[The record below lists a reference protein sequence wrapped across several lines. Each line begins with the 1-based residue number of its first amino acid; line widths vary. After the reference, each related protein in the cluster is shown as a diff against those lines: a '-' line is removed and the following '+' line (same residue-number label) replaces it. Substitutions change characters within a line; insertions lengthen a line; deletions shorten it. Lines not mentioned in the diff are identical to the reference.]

1 MITAKEMMNQL
12 SKGFSLAPLSFR
24 ILETEPR
31 EGARDAAFDLFV
43 EASWRER
50 KAEFAVEMKPLWTPK
65 VFRNGINMLKSSSFP
80 EGYRPMLILPFL
92 NEQQL
97 QELEREGISGVDL
110 CGNGVVT
117 VPDLFSV
124 FRTGV
129 DNRFSSSAPIKN
141 IYRKNTSLVA
151 RVFLARPGY
160 NSVGEILSEISRR
173 NELLKDWD
181 KSPMSLSTV
190 SKSLKVL
197 GEDLIVRMI
206 SGTTQIEGGVLIE
219 NSRIIRN
226 LSQPEKLMEKLVE
239 NYAPPKITK
248 RVKLKVAAGTE
259 TIQELLMKK
268 SKELKLPIMATGLS
282 SVSQY
287 AVMQRGDLLS
297 VYCPSLEKLLE
308 RLPGNQSDRFP
319 DLELIETED
328 KTVYFDARFKNDFWW
343 ASPVQTYLELM
354 AGDKR
359 DQETAE
365 QVRDLLLRDI
375 QKGQK

>member
-24 ILETEPR
+24 ILETKPR
-31 EGARDAAFDLFV
+31 MGARDPGFDLFV
-43 EASWRER
+43 EASWQER
-50 KAEFAVEMKPLWTPK
+50 KSKFAVEMKPLWTPK
-65 VFRNGINMLKSSSFP
+65 VFQGGINMLKSFSP
-80 EGYRPMLILPFL
+80 PKNYRPMLILPFL

-110 CGNGVVT
+110 CGNGMVV
-117 VPDLFSV
+117 VPGIFAVYRS
-124 FRTGV
+124 GAK
-129 DNRFSSSAPIKN
+129 NRFSTSAPIKN

-151 RVFLARPGY
+151 RVFLACPSY

-190 SKSLKVL
+190 SKSLKAL
-197 GEDLIVRMI
+197 NEDLV
-206 SGTTQIEGGVLIE
+206 VLYAGYEKEEKGIRTE
-219 NSRIIRN
+219 KSWKIRN
-226 LSQPEKLMEKLVE
+226 LSQPDKLLEKLVE
-239 NYAPPKITK
+239 NYTPPKITS
-248 RVKLKVAAGTE
+248 RVKLKIAAGPE
-259 TIQELLMKK
+259 TIQELLMKR

-282 SVSQY
+282 SVSRY
-287 AVMQRGDLLS
+287 AVMQRGDMLS
-297 VYCPSLEKLLE
+297 VYCPRLETLLE
-308 RLPGNQSDRFP
+308 RLPGDRSDRFP

-328 KTVYFDARFKNDFWW
+328 KTVYFDARLKGDFWW

-359 DQETAE
+359 DRETAE